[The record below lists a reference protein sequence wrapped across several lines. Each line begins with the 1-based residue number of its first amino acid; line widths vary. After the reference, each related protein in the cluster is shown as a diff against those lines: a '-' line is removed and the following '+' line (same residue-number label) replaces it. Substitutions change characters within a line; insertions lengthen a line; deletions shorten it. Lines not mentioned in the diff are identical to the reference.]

1 MNFQYT
7 FEVNP
12 LWAVVPFLCLK
23 YSISGSRT
31 QELIYYWLSPINF
44 GNARVQFVGICYRL
58 CNDNVCG

>member
-1 MNFQYT
+1 M
-7 FEVNP
+7 
-12 LWAVVPFLCLK
+12 WAVVPFLCLK